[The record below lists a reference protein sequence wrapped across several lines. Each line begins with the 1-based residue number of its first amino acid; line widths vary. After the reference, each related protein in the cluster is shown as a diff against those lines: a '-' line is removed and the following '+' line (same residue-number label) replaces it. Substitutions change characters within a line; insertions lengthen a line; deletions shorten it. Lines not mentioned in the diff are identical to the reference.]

1 MKSVKYDYKNQQY
14 LLSPTGKFI
23 EAQDDEAWAEWCKKA
38 MMTERYYYLIYD
50 SNYGHDLENLIGT
63 GMEKEAIEEEI
74 KRITE
79 ETLKQHLETASVG
92 NFTFT
97 WDGEEV
103 YFTCEITNINGY
115 TTEIEGKV

>member
-1 MKSVKYDYKNQQY
+1 MRLGRNGV
-14 LLSPTGKFI
+14 
-23 EAQDDEAWAEWCKKA
+23 KKA

-79 ETLKQHLETASVG
+79 ETLRQHLETASVG